1 MPKSIAGT
9 TAATQKDLAGY
20 KIVYLV
26 EIDADEPDQSTTTQ
40 YYGSRKYTLGANT
53 YGDDMA
59 IDGLALSWSRLRV
72 GGGLAAV
79 SGVQLSLRNEEK
91 ESNLVDTYFLENDE
105 LRVYVIFVTGSE
117 TASDKIELARAVIE
131 NYPFDPRQWNIDAID
146 GSDKDFREI
155 PAKIIDLVDFPDA
168 SLDALG
174 KVIPVAFGT
183 LNVGPYD
190 NAGAPANLAPCR
202 LVDIFQRKYTSGLQN
217 DVYGQPYQYYPQA
230 RRFAE
235 IVNYTQTGGYFTV
248 DDAARTI
255 RLAPV
260 LPDGTN
266 DVSGWKA
273 VADGDTSAGVDIVN
287 TDNLDVLIGGT
298 PKLGTIT
305 SATVEIQASGG
316 YTYTIKLA
324 GVTKHG
330 PTAVTGNQSITL
342 TAATTDHADDWDF
355 ENYSVEIDGTGNA
368 TINEIYLELNY
379 DDQQTADR
387 QSLVVFQKVTGFEDL
402 VGYYN
407 DGSVVNSSGAAL
419 TNPAHILEAIF
430 RGKIFLNQA
439 AAGVNLTAF
448 DAAATARTTWAFAFA
463 LDSPVSID
471 WLNEYA
477 FQAGMHLYKNYAGQW
492 SVVAQDKTRAPDF
505 IFLGSSDVA
514 IKNPNADPSR
524 WDYDLSISRSPV
536 RDLINEIALRYNRN
550 PATGQYGGLHVKSGR
565 YRVTGTGNTAA
576 TGATLTDATA
586 TFQTDGV
593 AVGDRVYVS
602 GDKDYSVTAVT
613 SETVLALGNIEGA
626 VIDASS
632 KTYYVGPNLDGRMV
646 RSQLRYKTENP
657 LGRARDSFL
666 DVGGYTS
673 DLIADATTAGNLV
686 DHLIEWRSQRRL
698 TVEFATFLNAVDAE
712 LGDVVFFDHAW
723 LPTSK
728 RPVILS
734 TLNGAVNNSTTSFVV
749 ATGEGGFFRAGD
761 YLLVGTEVV
770 SVDSVNYSTDTLTVT
785 RAATGSTAAA
795 HSDADTISLL
805 NRIKWEITGLQP
817 DVSKSQIRVEI
828 QEMPNS
834 YNPTGRVV
842 ASGYPGYNSATT
854 AQRTTS
860 GWATKPSGRVVEA
873 DEYSNISYVGPAVA

>member
-9 TAATQKDLAGY
+9 TAATQKDLTGY

-72 GGGLAAV
+72 GGGLAEV

-287 TDNLDVLIGGT
+287 TDNLDVLICGT

-330 PTAVTGNQSITL
+330 PTAVSGNQSITL

-387 QSLVVFQKVTGFEDL
+387 QSLVVFQ
-402 VGYYN
+402 
-407 DGSVVNSSGAAL
+407 SQS
-419 TNPAHILEAIF
+419 
-430 RGKIFLNQA
+430 
-439 AAGVNLTAF
+439 
-448 DAAATARTTWAFAFA
+448 
-463 LDSPVSID
+463 
-471 WLNEYA
+471 
-477 FQAGMHLYKNYAGQW
+477 
-492 SVVAQDKTRAPDF
+492 
-505 IFLGSSDVA
+505 
-514 IKNPNADPSR
+514 
-524 WDYDLSISRSPV
+524 
-536 RDLINEIALRYNRN
+536 
-550 PATGQYGGLHVKSGR
+550 
-565 YRVTGTGNTAA
+565 
-576 TGATLTDATA
+576 
-586 TFQTDGV
+586 
-593 AVGDRVYVS
+593 DRVRRG
-602 GDKDYSVTAVT
+602 GDGPHD
-613 SETVLALGNIEGA
+613 LG
-626 VIDASS
+626 
-632 KTYYVGPNLDGRMV
+632 V
-646 RSQLRYKTENP
+646 RV
-657 LGRARDSFL
+657 RARL
-666 DVGGYTS
+666 
-673 DLIADATTAGNLV
+673 AG
-686 DHLIEWRSQRRL
+686 
-698 TVEFATFLNAVDAE
+698 F
-712 LGDVVFFDHAW
+712 
-723 LPTSK
+723 
-728 RPVILS
+728 
-734 TLNGAVNNSTTSFVV
+734 
-749 ATGEGGFFRAGD
+749 
-761 YLLVGTEVV
+761 Y
-770 SVDSVNYSTDTLTVT
+770 
-785 RAATGSTAAA
+785 
-795 HSDADTISLL
+795 
-805 NRIKWEITGLQP
+805 
-817 DVSKSQIRVEI
+817 
-828 QEMPNS
+828 
-834 YNPTGRVV
+834 
-842 ASGYPGYNSATT
+842 
-854 AQRTTS
+854 
-860 GWATKPSGRVVEA
+860 
-873 DEYSNISYVGPAVA
+873 